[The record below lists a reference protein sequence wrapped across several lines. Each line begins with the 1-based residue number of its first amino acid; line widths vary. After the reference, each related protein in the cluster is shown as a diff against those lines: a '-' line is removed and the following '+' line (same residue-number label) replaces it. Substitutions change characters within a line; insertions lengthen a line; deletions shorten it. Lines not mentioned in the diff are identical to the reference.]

1 MIMYTP
7 LWKTMNEKGVSTYA
21 LINKYGVSSST
32 VNRLRHNKG
41 ITLQT
46 VDDLCAILACK
57 VEDIVVHIPNE

>member
-1 MIMYTP
+1 
-7 LWKTMNEKGVSTYA
+7 MNEKGVSTYA